1 MDMITFYTQA
11 LGSSHLASKKP
22 CQDNGIHY
30 NKVGVC
36 IAIVCDGHG
45 GESYVRSDK
54 GSRIAAEVAK
64 NKILEFIES
73 TSAEIFTGK
82 KNAVTVV
89 PTRDPRID
97 KQGHKREVSMLS
109 ESEMELLKQNILYTK
124 EVELYPDIE
133 SLFRD
138 LFKNIYTSWKSE
150 IENDVKTNPFSNKEK
165 EKLGSSRIEKAYG
178 TTLMAAVRT
187 PDYWFAFHIGDGRL
201 YACDKLMKWYEPVPW
216 DCNCFLNITTSLC
229 DHNPVAEFRYA
240 FDGTGDFPLAF
251 ALGSDGIDDTF
262 LKTELIHKFYSQLLC
277 VLNERKQEEVEVLLA
292 DSLSDLSKRGSH
304 DDMSVAV
311 IIDDDNLSKAVEYYK
326 IITEVRK
333 LNSERDERQ
342 NKLKSLREKI
352 DSVENNIKKIS
363 EELDIAQNSLSQLTE
378 EKKTHEKEFSEWEE
392 ESRKRV
398 VELKE
403 KAESVRAEMYPYPE
417 VQMIKPEN
425 NTGNDNII
433 PQDNSTN
440 ASVVELSCIDD
451 THDNQIESSDT
462 PDMVYKKANDAMM
475 SEEGI
480 AQMDKEA
487 DAQVKEI
494 LNPHN

>member
-1 MDMITFYTQA
+1 MITFYTQA

-30 NKVGVC
+30 NKDGIC

-45 GESYVRSDK
+45 GDTYVRSDK

-64 NKILEFIES
+64 NKILDFVKS

-97 KQGHKREVSMLS
+97 KQGHKREISMLS

-138 LFKNIYTSWKSE
+138 LFENIYTSWKSE
-150 IENDVKTNPFSNKEK
+150 IEKDVKTNPFSNKEK
-165 EKLGSSRIEKAYG
+165 EKLGSSRTEKAYG

-187 PDYWFAFHIGDGRL
+187 SDYWFAFHIGDGRL

-229 DHNPVAEFRYA
+229 DYNPVSEFRYA

-277 VLNERKQEEVEVLLA
+277 VFNERKQQEVEDLLIS
-292 DSLSDLSKRGSH
+292 SLSDLSKRGSH
-304 DDMSVAV
+304 DDMSVAA
-311 IIDDDNLSKAVEYYK
+311 IIDENNLSKAVEYYK
-326 IITEVRK
+326 IISEVRK
-333 LNSERDERQ
+333 LNCERDERQ
-342 NKLKSLREKI
+342 NKLKSLHEKI
-352 DSVENNIKKIS
+352 DSLENKIKKIS

-378 EKKTHEKEFSEWEE
+378 EKGTQEKEFSEWEA

-398 VELKE
+398 AELKE
-403 KAESVRAEMYPYPE
+403 KAESIRAEMYPE
-417 VQMIKPEN
+417 AQTVKSEN
-425 NTGNDNII
+425 NTGNDNIT
-433 PQDNSTN
+433 PEDNLTN
-440 ASVVELSCIDD
+440 ASNASEVEPSCIDD
-451 THDNQIESSDT
+451 TQDKQIESSDT